1 MENKTFMVSQ
11 LDNVSCPQGNME
23 RWNGKQNLYGLTA
36 GQCELPAREYGE
48 EKNNNDGME
57 TKTYMVSQ
65 LVNVSSTR
73 KGMRKR
79 NINVTCHQPA
89 RGANG
94 IRWNGWRL
102 FV

>member
-23 RWNGKQNLYGLTA
+23 RK
-36 GQCELPAREYGE
+36 
-48 EKNNNDGME
+48 KNNNDGTE

-73 KGMRKR
+73 KGMKM
-79 NINVTCHQPA
+79 
-89 RGANG
+89 
-94 IRWNGWRL
+94 
-102 FV
+102 

>member
-11 LDNVSCPQGNME
+11 LDNVSCPQGKME

-48 EKNNNDGME
+48 KKKKKNDGTE
-57 TKTYMVSQ
+57 SKTYMVSQ

-73 KGMRKR
+73 KGMKKW
-79 NINVTCHQPA
+79 NINVICH
-89 RGANG
+89 
-94 IRWNGWRL
+94 
-102 FV
+102 

>member
-1 MENKTFMVSQ
+1 MENK
-11 LDNVSCPQGNME
+11 
-23 RWNGKQNLYGLTA
+23 NLYGLTA
-36 GQCELPAREYGE
+36 GQCEFPAREYGE
-48 EKNNNDGME
+48 KKNNNDGME

-73 KGMRKR
+73 KGMKKR

-102 FV
+102 FVRFSKMLN